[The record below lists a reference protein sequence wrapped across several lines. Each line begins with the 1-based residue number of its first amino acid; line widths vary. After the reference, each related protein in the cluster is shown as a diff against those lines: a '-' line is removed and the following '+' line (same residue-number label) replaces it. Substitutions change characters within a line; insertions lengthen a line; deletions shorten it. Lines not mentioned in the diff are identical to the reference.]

1 VIGAIVVNKPEGW
14 TSHDVVNKVRRLAGT
29 RRVGHLGTLDPMAT
43 GVLPLVVGQA
53 TRLAQFYVK
62 NDKVYD
68 AVVAFG
74 FSTDTY
80 DRDGVPTS
88 PVTQPEI
95 RPEELETHLAAF
107 RGTIQHLPPPISAK
121 KIHGE
126 AAHRLARRN
135 IPVEL
140 QPVEV
145 TIHSLELVSCQGA
158 EARLL
163 VHCSAGTYLRTIAHD
178 LGARLGHGAYL
189 KTLVRTRSGDF
200 KLEQARTIE
209 QLAELARENRIEEAL
224 IPARDLLPEFPSE
237 VVDNVTAGQIRHGRD
252 FRVSPF
258 RGRRGARFVK
268 ALNQTGDLVA
278 IGEAKLPNLYHPIL
292 VL

>member
-1 VIGAIVVNKPEGW
+1 MNKPEGW

-43 GVLPLVVGQA
+43 GVLPLVVGNA
-53 TRLAQFYVK
+53 TRLAQFYMR

-74 FSTDTY
+74 YSTVTY
-80 DRDGVPTS
+80 DRDGEPTS

-95 RPEELETHLAAF
+95 RPEQLEPLLEEL
-107 RGTIQHLPPPISAK
+107 RGTIRHVPPPISAK
-121 KIHGE
+121 KVHGT
-126 AAHRLARRN
+126 AAYRLARQN

-140 QPVEV
+140 EPVEV
-145 TIHSLELVSCQGA
+145 TIRSLELVSCQGS

-178 LGARLGHGAYL
+178 LGMRLGYGGFL
-189 KTLVRTRSGDF
+189 KALVRTRSGDF
-200 KLEQARTIE
+200 TLEQSRAIE
-209 QLAELARENRIEEAL
+209 ELAALAGENRLGEAL
-224 IPARDLLPEFPSE
+224 IPGRELLPEFPSE

-258 RGRRGARFVK
+258 RGRRGERYVK
-268 ALNQTGDLVA
+268 AVTQSGELIA

>member
-1 VIGAIVVNKPEGW
+1 
-14 TSHDVVNKVRRLAGT
+14 
-29 RRVGHLGTLDPMAT
+29 
-43 GVLPLVVGQA
+43 
-53 TRLAQFYVK
+53 
-62 NDKVYD
+62 
-68 AVVAFG
+68 
-74 FSTDTY
+74 
-80 DRDGVPTS
+80 
-88 PVTQPEI
+88 
-95 RPEELETHLAAF
+95 
-107 RGTIQHLPPPISAK
+107 
-121 KIHGE
+121 
-126 AAHRLARRN
+126 
-135 IPVEL
+135 
-140 QPVEV
+140 V

-178 LGARLGHGAYL
+178 LGARLGHGAHL